1 MIEKIIEVGILFDFY
16 GRLLSSRQYS
26 IIESF
31 YLHDLS
37 LSEIAEELK
46 ISRQGVFDTLKR
58 AESNLFKYEEKLGL
72 VEKFKKNNS
81 DIDEIIGLSNEIQD
95 QIAEENFEGQDQ
107 LIRKIILIKELGNK
121 VLKNS

>member
-58 AESNLFKYEEKLGL
+58 AEANLFKYEEKLGL

-81 DIDEIIGLSNEIQD
+81 DIDEIIALANEVQN
-95 QIAEENFEGQDQ
+95 QIAEENFEEKNQ
-107 LIRKIILIKELGNK
+107 LIRNIILIKELGNK